1 MVEGQGRYFN
11 VVSINSLVLCTT
23 IKINALVVYRSK
35 SRQSSR
41 FIFVSLRSR
50 ASWHYVI
57 CHEAKTGVA
66 KIVESALDIGLEK
79 NWRLAASFLL
89 RGLLAGV
96 CRTGVLLALL
106 SSTAAL
112 AGAQSNSRQGD
123 SNAAVQT
130 QMQNVKFRFT
140 ESATVYIKMLNGEL
154 LPTENAEFPIFDN
167 KESFRLRIGYAE
179 IDIAAGDLANVF
191 NAYVFAG
198 ANSPL
203 KGVSMSIENG
213 HLKIKGK
220 LHDVGTI
227 PFETESTVSPTEDG
241 KILLQTGKV
250 KALHVPVK
258 GIMNLFG
265 VEIADLIKNGKLP
278 GIEARGDDLVLDPS
292 LVFPAPHM
300 EGRVTAT
307 RIEGNTIVLT
317 FGDKNHAGK
326 ARQAGNYMSFRG
338 NRLRFGKL
346 TMTDVDMTLIDMDP
360 ADPFDFFLDRY
371 KDQIAAGYSKISSNS
386 ALRIF
391 VRDFNK
397 LKKSGAAAKGAN

>member
-1 MVEGQGRYFN
+1 
-11 VVSINSLVLCTT
+11 L
-23 IKINALVVYRSK
+23 
-35 SRQSSR
+35 
-41 FIFVSLRSR
+41 
-50 ASWHYVI
+50 
-57 CHEAKTGVA
+57 HEAKTGVA
-66 KIVESALDIGLEK
+66 KIVESALDIGLKE

-89 RGLLAGV
+89 RGFLAGV
-96 CRTGVLLALL
+96 CRTGVLLTLL
-106 SSTAAL
+106 SSTATL
-112 AGAQSNSRQGD
+112 AGAQSNARQGE

-140 ESATVYIKMLNGEL
+140 ESATVYIKMLSGEL
-154 LPTENAEFPIFDN
+154 LPNEGSEFPVFDN

-179 IDIAAGDLANVF
+179 IDIAAGDLASVF

-213 HLKIKGK
+213 HLTIKGK

-227 PFETESTVSPTEDG
+227 PFETESTLSPTDDG
-241 KILLQTGKV
+241 KILLRTAKL

-278 GIEARGDDLVLDPS
+278 GVEARADDLVLDPS
-292 LVFPAPHM
+292 IVFPAPRM
-300 EGRVTAT
+300 EGRVTET
-307 RIEGNTIVLT
+307 RIEGNMIVLI
-317 FGDKNHAGK
+317 FGDKSRATK
-326 ARQAGNYMSFRG
+326 ARQAGNYISFWG
-338 NRLRFGKL
+338 NRLRFGRL

-360 ADPFDFFLDRY
+360 TDPFDFFLDRY

-397 LKKSGAAAKGAN
+397 LGKSKAAAKGAN

>member
-1 MVEGQGRYFN
+1 LED
-11 VVSINSLVLCTT
+11 
-23 IKINALVVYRSK
+23 
-35 SRQSSR
+35 
-41 FIFVSLRSR
+41 
-50 ASWHYVI
+50 
-57 CHEAKTGVA
+57 A
-66 KIVESALDIGLEK
+66 KIVESGPGIGSK
-79 NWRLAASFLL
+79 KDRHFFASFLL
-89 RGLLAGV
+89 RGG
-96 CRTGVLLALL
+96 CRACLFFALMSATVSWL
-106 SSTAAL
+106 
-112 AGAQSNSRQGD
+112 GAQANSPQGD
-123 SNAAVQT
+123 GNAAVQT
-130 QMQNVKFRFT
+130 QMQNVRYHFT
-140 ESATVYIKMLNGEL
+140 ETATVYIKTLSGEL
-154 LPTENAEFPIFDN
+154 LPTEGAEFPIFDDKN
-167 KESFRLRIGYAE
+167 SFRVRIGYAE
-179 IDIAAGDLANVF
+179 IDIAAADLASIF
-191 NAYVFAG
+191 NSYVFAR

-227 PFETESTVSPTEDG
+227 PFETESTLSPTDDG
-241 KILLQTGKV
+241 KLLLRTAKV

-278 GIEARGDDLVLDPS
+278 GVEARGDDLVLDPS

-307 RIEGNTIVLT
+307 RIEGNTIVLS
-317 FGDKNHAGK
+317 FGDKNHAAK

-346 TMTDVDMTLIDMDP
+346 TMMDVDMILIDMDP
-360 ADPFDFFLDRY
+360 TDPFDFFLDHY

-386 ALRIF
+386 ALRIY

-397 LKKSGAAAKGAN
+397 LRKSGAAAKSTN

>member
-1 MVEGQGRYFN
+1 VKQKRGD
-11 VVSINSLVLCTT
+11 T
-23 IKINALVVYRSK
+23 
-35 SRQSSR
+35 
-41 FIFVSLRSR
+41 
-50 ASWHYVI
+50 
-57 CHEAKTGVA
+57 
-66 KIVESALDIGLEK
+66 KIVESALDIGLKK
-79 NWRLAASFLL
+79 NWLAASFLS
-89 RGLLAGV
+89 RGLLTGAWCLMLTLVSAAVLGV
-96 CRTGVLLALL
+96 
-106 SSTAAL
+106 
-112 AGAQSNSRQGD
+112 GAQSNPREGN

-130 QMQNVKFRFT
+130 QMQNVKYHFT
-140 ESATVYIKMLNGEL
+140 ESATVYIKMLSGEL
-154 LPTENAEFPIFDN
+154 LPNEGSEFPVFDN

-179 IDIAAGDLANVF
+179 LDIAAGDLASVF

-227 PFETESTVSPTEDG
+227 PFETESTLSPTDDG
-241 KILLQTGKV
+241 KLLLRTTKV

-265 VEIADLIKNGKLP
+265 VQIADLIKNGKLP
-278 GIEARGDDLVLDPS
+278 GIESRGDDLVLDPS

-317 FGDKNHAGK
+317 FGDKNRATK

-391 VRDFNK
+391 AKDFNK
-397 LKKSGAAAKGAN
+397 MKMPGVATKSAN

>member
-1 MVEGQGRYFN
+1 ME
-11 VVSINSLVLCTT
+11 I
-23 IKINALVVYRSK
+23 AL
-35 SRQSSR
+35 
-41 FIFVSLRSR
+41 
-50 ASWHYVI
+50 
-57 CHEAKTGVA
+57 E
-66 KIVESALDIGLEK
+66 IGLKK

-89 RGLLAGV
+89 RGF
-96 CRTGVLLALL
+96 
-106 SSTAAL
+106 L
-112 AGAQSNSRQGD
+112 AGAWCLMLVLVSAAVPRVGAQANSRQGD

-130 QMQNVKFRFT
+130 QMKNVRYHFT
-140 ESATVYIKMLNGEL
+140 ESATVYIKTLSGEL
-154 LPTENAEFPIFDN
+154 LPTEGADLPIFDDRN
-167 KESFRLRIGYAE
+167 SFRLRIGYAE
-179 IDIAAGDLANVF
+179 INIAAGDLASVF
-191 NAYVFAG
+191 NSYVFAR

-227 PFETESTVSPTEDG
+227 PFETESTLSPTDDG
-241 KILLQTGKV
+241 KILLRMGKV

-258 GIMNLFG
+258 GIMNLLG

-317 FGDKNHAGK
+317 FGDKNRATK
-326 ARQAGNYMSFRG
+326 ARQAGNYISFRG

-360 ADPFDFFLDRY
+360 TDPFDFFLDRY

-391 VRDFNK
+391 VKDFNK
-397 LKKSGAAAKGAN
+397 LGKSKVTAKGAD

>member
-1 MVEGQGRYFN
+1 MN
-11 VVSINSLVLCTT
+11 
-23 IKINALVVYRSK
+23 
-35 SRQSSR
+35 
-41 FIFVSLRSR
+41 
-50 ASWHYVI
+50 
-57 CHEAKTGVA
+57 
-66 KIVESALDIGLEK
+66 IVESALNIKLKK
-79 NWRLAASFLL
+79 NWWLAGSFLL
-89 RGLLAGV
+89 RGILAGTW
-96 CRTGVLLALL
+96 CLMLALV
-106 SSTAAL
+106 SAAMPRV
-112 AGAQSNSRQGD
+112 GAQTNSRQGE

-140 ESATVYIKMLNGEL
+140 ESATVTIKMLNGEL
-154 LPTENAEFPIFDN
+154 LPTEGAELPVFDN
-167 KESFRLRIGYAE
+167 KDSFRVRIGYAE
-179 IDIAAGDLANVF
+179 IDIAAGDLASVF
-191 NAYVFAG
+191 NSYVFAR

-213 HLKIKGK
+213 HLNIKGK
-220 LHDVGTI
+220 LHDVGSI
-227 PFETESTVSPTEDG
+227 SFETESTVSPTDDG
-241 KILLQTGKV
+241 KILLRTGKV

-300 EGRVTAT
+300 EGRVTET

-317 FGDKNHAGK
+317 FGDKNRAPK
-326 ARQAGNYMSFRG
+326 VRQRGNYISFRG

-360 ADPFDFFLDRY
+360 TDPFDFFLDRY
-371 KDQIAAGYSKISSNS
+371 KDQNAAGYSKISSNS

-391 VRDFNK
+391 CKR
-397 LKKSGAAAKGAN
+397 L

>member
-1 MVEGQGRYFN
+1 V
-11 VVSINSLVLCTT
+11 
-23 IKINALVVYRSK
+23 KI
-35 SRQSSR
+35 
-41 FIFVSLRSR
+41 
-50 ASWHYVI
+50 
-57 CHEAKTGVA
+57 T
-66 KIVESALDIGLEK
+66 LDIALK
-79 NWRLAASFLL
+79 KHWRRAGSFYF
-89 RGLLAGV
+89 GGFLAGA
-96 CRTGVLLALL
+96 CRSCVLLALML
-106 SSTAAL
+106 STAARIC
-112 AGAQSNSRQGD
+112 AQSNPRQGD
-123 SNAAVQT
+123 SNTAVQT
-130 QMQNVKFRFT
+130 QMQNVRYHFT
-140 ESATVYIKMLNGEL
+140 EPATVYIKMLNGEL
-154 LPTENAEFPIFDN
+154 LPNEGSEFPVFDN

-179 IDIAAGDLANVF
+179 VDIAAGDLASVF

-227 PFETESTVSPTEDG
+227 PFETESTLNPTDDG
-241 KILLQTGKV
+241 KILLRTAKV

-278 GIEARGDDLVLDPS
+278 GVEARGDDLVLDPS

-307 RIEGNTIVLT
+307 RIEGNTIVLI
-317 FGDKNHAGK
+317 FGDKNRATK
-326 ARQAGNYMSFRG
+326 ARQTGNYISFRG

-346 TMTDVDMTLIDMDP
+346 TMTDVDMTLVDMDP
-360 ADPFDFFLDRY
+360 TDPFDFFLDRY
-371 KDQIAAGYSKISSNS
+371 KDQIGAGYSKISPNS

-391 VRDFNK
+391 VKDFNK
-397 LKKSGAAAKGAN
+397 LGKSKVSAKGAS

>member
-1 MVEGQGRYFN
+1 MV
-11 VVSINSLVLCTT
+11 
-23 IKINALVVYRSK
+23 
-35 SRQSSR
+35 
-41 FIFVSLRSR
+41 FVN
-50 ASWHYVI
+50 
-57 CHEAKTGVA
+57 EAKTGDA
-66 KIVESALDIGLEK
+66 KIVESAQDVGLKK

-89 RGLLAGV
+89 RGILAGAW
-96 CRTGVLLALL
+96 CLMLALV
-106 SSTAAL
+106 SAA
-112 AGAQSNSRQGD
+112 APGVGAQSNPREGD

-130 QMQNVKFRFT
+130 QMQNVKFHFT
-140 ESATVYIKMLNGEL
+140 ESATVYIKMLSGEL
-154 LPTENAEFPIFDN
+154 LPNEGSEFPVFDN

-179 IDIAAGDLANVF
+179 IDIAAGDLASVF
-191 NAYVFAG
+191 NSYVFAR

-227 PFETESTVSPTEDG
+227 PFETESTLSPTDDG
-241 KILLQTGKV
+241 KLLLRTAKV

-278 GIEARGDDLVLDPS
+278 GIESRGDDLVLDPS

-317 FGDKNHAGK
+317 FGDKNRATK

-346 TMTDVDMTLIDMDP
+346 TMTDADMTLIDMDP

-371 KDQIAAGYSKISSNS
+371 KGQIAAGYSKISSNS

-391 VRDFNK
+391 AKDFNK
-397 LKKSGAAAKGAN
+397 MKMPGVATKSAN

>member
-1 MVEGQGRYFN
+1 LTGA
-11 VVSINSLVLCTT
+11 C
-23 IKINALVVYRSK
+23 
-35 SRQSSR
+35 
-41 FIFVSLRSR
+41 R
-50 ASWHYVI
+50 A
-57 CHEAKTGVA
+57 C
-66 KIVESALDIGLEK
+66 L
-79 NWRLAASFLL
+79 
-89 RGLLAGV
+89 LLA
-96 CRTGVLLALL
+96 VLF
-106 SSTAAL
+106 SAAPRL
-112 AGAQSNSRQGD
+112 GAQSNSRQGD

-130 QMQNVKFRFT
+130 QMQNVRYHFT
-140 ESATVYIKMLNGEL
+140 ESATVYIKTLSGEL
-154 LPTENAEFPIFDN
+154 LPTEAAELPIFDD
-167 KESFRLRIGYAE
+167 KDSFRVRIGYAE
-179 IDIAAGDLANVF
+179 IDIAPADLASIF
-191 NAYVFAG
+191 NSYVFAR

-213 HLKIKGK
+213 RLKIKGK

-227 PFETESTVSPTEDG
+227 PFETESTLSPTDDG
-241 KILLQTGKV
+241 KLLLRTGKV

-258 GIMNLFG
+258 GMMNLFG

-278 GIEARGDDLVLDPS
+278 GVEARGDDLVLDPS

-317 FGDKNHAGK
+317 FGNKNRATK

-346 TMTDVDMTLIDMDP
+346 TMTDVDMILIDMDP
-360 ADPFDFFLDRY
+360 MDPLDFFLDRY

-386 ALRIF
+386 NLRIF

-397 LKKSGAAAKGAN
+397 LTKSGAAAKGAN

>member
-1 MVEGQGRYFN
+1 MLLGN
-11 VVSINSLVLCTT
+11 
-23 IKINALVVYRSK
+23 
-35 SRQSSR
+35 
-41 FIFVSLRSR
+41 
-50 ASWHYVI
+50 
-57 CHEAKTGVA
+57 EAESGDA
-66 KIVESALDIGLEK
+66 KIVQTELEIGLRK
-79 NWRLAASFLL
+79 NWRVVASFLL
-89 RGLLAGV
+89 TGACRACLLV
-96 CRTGVLLALL
+96 ALV
-106 SSTAAL
+106 SAA
-112 AGAQSNSRQGD
+112 ASRVGGQSNSRQGD
-123 SNAAVQT
+123 STAAVQT
-130 QMQNVKFRFT
+130 QMQNVRYHFT
-140 ESATVYIKMLNGEL
+140 ESATVTIKTLNGEL
-154 LPTENAEFPIFDN
+154 LPMEGAEFPVFDN
-167 KESFRLRIGYAE
+167 KDSFRVRIWYAE
-179 IDIAAGDLANVF
+179 IDIAATDLASIF
-191 NAYVFAG
+191 NSYVFAR

-213 HLKIKGK
+213 HLNIKGK

-227 PFETESTVSPTEDG
+227 PFETESAVSPTEDG

-265 VEIADLIKNGKLP
+265 VEIADLIKNGKIP
-278 GIEARGDDLVLDPS
+278 GVEARGDDLVLDPS

-307 RIEGNTIVLT
+307 CIDGNTIVLT
-317 FGDKNHAGK
+317 FGDKNRAAK

-346 TMTDVDMTLIDMDP
+346 TMTDVDMILIDMDP

-397 LKKSGAAAKGAN
+397 LKRSGAAAKGAN

>member
-1 MVEGQGRYFN
+1 MPW
-11 VVSINSLVLCTT
+11 S
-23 IKINALVVYRSK
+23 
-35 SRQSSR
+35 
-41 FIFVSLRSR
+41 FIVQSR
-50 ASWHYVI
+50 ASLADSYWYRYAVTLLGTII
-57 CHEAKTGVA
+57 CHEAKTGDA
-66 KIVESALDIGLEK
+66 KIVEIALDFALK
-79 NWRLAASFLL
+79 KHWRQAASFLL
-89 RGLLAGV
+89 GGFLAGA
-96 CRTGVLLALL
+96 CRTGVLLALM

-140 ESATVYIKMLNGEL
+140 ESATVYIKMLSGEL
-154 LPTENAEFPIFDN
+154 LPNEGSEFPVFDN

-179 IDIAAGDLANVF
+179 IDIAAGDLASVF
-191 NAYVFAG
+191 NSYVFART
-198 ANSPL
+198 NSPL

-220 LHDVGTI
+220 LHDVGII
-227 PFETESTVSPTEDG
+227 PFETESTLSPTDDG
-241 KILLQTGKV
+241 KILLRTAKV

-278 GIEARGDDLVLDPS
+278 GVEARGDDLVLDPS
-292 LVFPAPHM
+292 LVFPAPQM
-300 EGRVTAT
+300 EGRVTET

-317 FGDKNHAGK
+317 FGDKNRAPK
-326 ARQAGNYMSFRG
+326 ARQAGNYISFRG

-360 ADPFDFFLDRY
+360 TDPFDFFLNRY

-391 VRDFNK
+391 VKDFNK
-397 LKKSGAAAKGAN
+397 LGKSKVSAKGAD

>member
-1 MVEGQGRYFN
+1 
-11 VVSINSLVLCTT
+11 
-23 IKINALVVYRSK
+23 
-35 SRQSSR
+35 
-41 FIFVSLRSR
+41 
-50 ASWHYVI
+50 
-57 CHEAKTGVA
+57 
-66 KIVESALDIGLEK
+66 VESALDIGLKK

-89 RGLLAGV
+89 KGFLAGV
-96 CRTGVLLALL
+96 CGTGVLFALV
-106 SSTAAL
+106 SAAVPRVRPQ
-112 AGAQSNSRQGD
+112 ANSRQGD

-130 QMQNVKFRFT
+130 QMQNVTFRFT
-140 ESATVYIKMLNGEL
+140 ESATVYIKMLSGEL
-154 LPTENAEFPIFDN
+154 LPNEGSEFPVFDN

-179 IDIAAGDLANVF
+179 IGIAAGDLASLF

-198 ANSPL
+198 SNSPL

-227 PFETESTVSPTEDG
+227 PFETESMLSPTDDG
-241 KILLQTGKV
+241 KILLRTGKV

-300 EGRVTAT
+300 DGRVTGT

-317 FGDKNHAGK
+317 FGDKNRAPK
-326 ARQAGNYMSFRG
+326 ARQTGNYMSFRG

-360 ADPFDFFLDRY
+360 TDPFDFFLDRY
-371 KDQIAAGYSKISSNS
+371 KDQIAAGYSKISPNS

-391 VRDFNK
+391 VKDFNK
-397 LKKSGAAAKGAN
+397 LGKSKVSAKSAP

>member
-1 MVEGQGRYFN
+1 
-11 VVSINSLVLCTT
+11 
-23 IKINALVVYRSK
+23 
-35 SRQSSR
+35 
-41 FIFVSLRSR
+41 
-50 ASWHYVI
+50 
-57 CHEAKTGVA
+57 
-66 KIVESALDIGLEK
+66 VESALDIGLKK

-89 RGLLAGV
+89 RAI
-96 CRTGVLLALL
+96 
-106 SSTAAL
+106 L
-112 AGAQSNSRQGD
+112 AGAWCLMLVLVSAAASRVGPQSNPGQGD

-130 QMQNVKFRFT
+130 QMQNVRYHFT
-140 ESATVYIKMLNGEL
+140 ESATVYIKTLSGEL
-154 LPTENAEFPIFDN
+154 LPSEGAELPIFDDRD
-167 KESFRLRIGYAE
+167 SFRLRVGYAE
-179 IDIAAGDLANVF
+179 IDIAAGDLASIF
-191 NAYVFAG
+191 NSYVFAR
-198 ANSPL
+198 ASSPL

-227 PFETESTVSPTEDG
+227 PFETESTLNPTEDG
-241 KILLQTGKV
+241 KILLRTAKV

-278 GIEARGDDLVLDPS
+278 GVESRGDDLVLDPS

-317 FGDKNHAGK
+317 FGDKNRGTK
-326 ARQAGNYMSFRG
+326 ARQTGNYISFRG

-346 TMTDVDMTLIDMDP
+346 TMTDVDMTLVDMDP
-360 ADPFDFFLDRY
+360 TDPFDFFLDRY

-391 VRDFNK
+391 VKDFNK
-397 LKKSGAAAKGAN
+397 LGKSKVSAKGAD

>member
-1 MVEGQGRYFN
+1 M
-11 VVSINSLVLCTT
+11 
-23 IKINALVVYRSK
+23 
-35 SRQSSR
+35 
-41 FIFVSLRSR
+41 
-50 ASWHYVI
+50 
-57 CHEAKTGVA
+57 
-66 KIVESALDIGLEK
+66 ESALDIGLKK

-89 RGLLAGV
+89 RGF
-96 CRTGVLLALL
+96 
-106 SSTAAL
+106 L
-112 AGAQSNSRQGD
+112 AGAWCLMLVLVSAAVPRVGAQANSRQGD

-130 QMQNVKFRFT
+130 QMKNVRYHFT
-140 ESATVYIKMLNGEL
+140 ESATVYIKTLSGEL
-154 LPTENAEFPIFDN
+154 LPTEGAELPIFDDRN
-167 KESFRLRIGYAE
+167 SFRLRIGYAE
-179 IDIAAGDLANVF
+179 INIAAGDLASVF
-191 NAYVFAG
+191 NSYVFAR

-227 PFETESTVSPTEDG
+227 PFETESTLSPTDDG
-241 KILLQTGKV
+241 KILLRTGKV

-258 GIMNLFG
+258 GIMNLLG

-317 FGDKNHAGK
+317 FGDKNRATK
-326 ARQAGNYMSFRG
+326 ARQAGNYISFRG

-360 ADPFDFFLDRY
+360 TDPFDFFLDRY

-391 VRDFNK
+391 VKDFNK
-397 LKKSGAAAKGAN
+397 LGKSKVTAKGAD